1 MDAEARISV
10 VMDGWVIVLTV
21 VYGDGVVVVDR

>member
-1 MDAEARISV
+1 MGAEARISV